1 MSYLSSLN
9 IHSVVKI
16 EIAASSGVTSV
27 DTPYAITKLK
37 LVLDD
42 GSYMEVVAF
51 GADGK
56 AMPVIMG
63 DAT

>member
-9 IHSVVKI
+9 IHPVVKI
-16 EIAASSGVTSV
+16 EIASSRGTTSV
-27 DTPYAITKLK
+27 DTPYTITKIK

-42 GSYMEVVAF
+42 GSYMEVVATA
-51 GADGK
+51 ADGK
-56 AMPVIMG
+56 AIPVRMG

>member
-16 EIAASSGVTSV
+16 EITSSSDVTSV
-27 DTPYAITKLK
+27 NTPYAITKIK
-37 LVLDD
+37 IVLDD
-42 GSYMEVVAF
+42 GSYMDVVAF

-63 DAT
+63 DA

>member
-9 IHSVVKI
+9 IHGVVKI
-16 EIAASSGVTSV
+16 EIAASNGKTSV

-51 GADGK
+51 GAEGK
-56 AMPVIMG
+56 AIPTVAG
-63 DAT
+63 EA

>member
-16 EIAASSGVTSV
+16 EITSSNGTTSGG
-27 DTPYAITKLK
+27 TPYAITKLK
-37 LVLDD
+37 LVMDG

-56 AMPVIMG
+56 AMPVVIG

>member
-16 EIAASSGVTSV
+16 EITSYNGTTSA
-27 DTPYAITKLK
+27 DTTYAITKLK
-37 LVLDD
+37 LVMDD

-63 DAT
+63 DA

>member
-16 EIAASSGVTSV
+16 EITSSSGLTSV
-27 DTPYAITKLK
+27 DTPYAITKIK
-37 LVLDD
+37 IVMDD

>member
-16 EIAASSGVTSV
+16 EITSSNGKTSV

-51 GADGK
+51 GEDGK

-63 DAT
+63 EE

>member
-16 EIAASSGVTSV
+16 EIASSNGTTSV
-27 DTPYAITKLK
+27 DTPYTITKIK

-51 GADGK
+51 SADGK

-63 DAT
+63 DAI